1 MFQLYRRL
9 KWIYQ
14 KFKVSTWLPFVALVS
29 YTVFGAFLFKSFEMD
44 VDQRKR
50 ESYRNRTVYAMNQV
64 LDRMLEV
71 RCHDAELRIAD
82 REYQLKHA
90 KEALVWFLEHLN
102 LTEVLNERT
111 EDTPWTWL
119 GSMFYAGQLYT
130 TIGYGFP
137 ATSTA
142 AGRVASIFYI
152 LFGIPIFL
160 IILKDIGRLMS
171 RGCRKLYK
179 RLRSSRRKIADT
191 KSLQTVSHFFSR
203 IYKSNDGNYENGSAQ
218 KRDPEL
224 GPEQQNKMNARLHAE
239 NAFPIPIA
247 LSMLFLWI
255 LFSAS
260 LFCYWE
266 REWGYLT
273 SIYFFF
279 VSISTVGLGDIVF
292 MNPDMMIFNFL
303 LILIGLALLSMCFNL
318 IQAALERLLNR
329 LLEEYIEEIEKMA
342 EIVVQDERMDE
353 EVAPLELC
361 MTGNLLAL
369 PMKKVSKETG
379 FLAEAK
385 EWMAGRIA
393 NNLLIS
399 RLGPSIEESDSEEE
413 KEEEPVKEEDTM
425 HGLKVSTVQQDQL
438 SVASSMTPDT
448 RSSPHPQT
456 RAFKFD
462 RLPHHGRPIFDTV
475 KTLEKIKP
483 YRGDFRSILFSKF
496 LQNERL
502 SKIIEETAPTT
513 KRMVTCECQTDDDPR
528 AVVELEESSNL
539 LSRSKSESL
548 SFDNDSL
555 LSAAFCD
562 LRFDCSSSDLKTI
575 SRQESSYSVLKM
587 EDDEPLLPRMLGQP
601 LGIPRRTSQ
610 KLAPRNLTSNRLP
623 PSIDK
628 SNKRHPSCSSLREKP
643 DLLSAPD
650 ETLERVRS
658 VCGLMPSDFDDH
670 SISSRSDMVD
680 SGYGKSH
687 HEEIPS
693 LLITPS
699 SPYWSKKNTV
709 DEQTGNELRGVLVDS
724 ALINQCDSS
733 VKEEPPSSPSSQPPT
748 TTA

>member
-14 KFKVSTWLPFVALVS
+14 KFKLSAWLPFAALVS

-44 VDQRKR
+44 NDQRKR
-50 ESYRNRTVYAMNQV
+50 ENYRNRTVYAMNQV

-71 RCHDAELRIAD
+71 RCHDLELRSASRALQI
-82 REYQLKHA
+82 EHA
-90 KEALVWFLEHLN
+90 KEALIWFLEHLN

-179 RLRSSRRKIADT
+179 RLRASRRKIADA
-191 KSLQTVSHFFSR
+191 KPVQTVSQLFSR
-203 IYKSNDGNYENGSAQ
+203 IYRSKDGSYENGGAQ

-224 GPEQQNKMNARLHAE
+224 GPVQQNKVNARLHAE

-247 LSMLFLWI
+247 LSMLFFWI

-266 REWGYLT
+266 QEWGYLT

-353 EVAPLELC
+353 EVTPLELR
-361 MTGNLLAL
+361 MTG
-369 PMKKVSKETG
+369 T
-379 FLAEAK
+379 
-385 EWMAGRIA
+385 
-393 NNLLIS
+393 
-399 RLGPSIEESDSEEE
+399 
-413 KEEEPVKEEDTM
+413 
-425 HGLKVSTVQQDQL
+425 
-438 SVASSMTPDT
+438 
-448 RSSPHPQT
+448 
-456 RAFKFD
+456 
-462 RLPHHGRPIFDTV
+462 
-475 KTLEKIKP
+475 
-483 YRGDFRSILFSKF
+483 
-496 LQNERL
+496 
-502 SKIIEETAPTT
+502 
-513 KRMVTCECQTDDDPR
+513 
-528 AVVELEESSNL
+528 L
-539 LSRSKSESL
+539 LSL
-548 SFDNDSL
+548 
-555 LSAAFCD
+555 
-562 LRFDCSSSDLKTI
+562 
-575 SRQESSYSVLKM
+575 
-587 EDDEPLLPRMLGQP
+587 
-601 LGIPRRTSQ
+601 
-610 KLAPRNLTSNRLP
+610 
-623 PSIDK
+623 
-628 SNKRHPSCSSLREKP
+628 
-643 DLLSAPD
+643 
-650 ETLERVRS
+650 
-658 VCGLMPSDFDDH
+658 
-670 SISSRSDMVD
+670 
-680 SGYGKSH
+680 
-687 HEEIPS
+687 
-693 LLITPS
+693 
-699 SPYWSKKNTV
+699 
-709 DEQTGNELRGVLVDS
+709 
-724 ALINQCDSS
+724 
-733 VKEEPPSSPSSQPPT
+733 
-748 TTA
+748 

>member
-1 MFQLYRRL
+1 
-9 KWIYQ
+9 
-14 KFKVSTWLPFVALVS
+14 
-29 YTVFGAFLFKSFEMD
+29 
-44 VDQRKR
+44 
-50 ESYRNRTVYAMNQV
+50 
-64 LDRMLEV
+64 
-71 RCHDAELRIAD
+71 
-82 REYQLKHA
+82 
-90 KEALVWFLEHLN
+90 
-102 LTEVLNERT
+102 
-111 EDTPWTWL
+111 
-119 GSMFYAGQLYT
+119 
-130 TIGYGFP
+130 
-137 ATSTA
+137 
-142 AGRVASIFYI
+142 
-152 LFGIPIFL
+152 
-160 IILKDIGRLMS
+160 
-171 RGCRKLYK
+171 
-179 RLRSSRRKIADT
+179 
-191 KSLQTVSHFFSR
+191 
-203 IYKSNDGNYENGSAQ
+203 
-218 KRDPEL
+218 
-224 GPEQQNKMNARLHAE
+224 
-239 NAFPIPIA
+239 
-247 LSMLFLWI
+247 
-255 LFSAS
+255 
-260 LFCYWE
+260 
-266 REWGYLT
+266 
-273 SIYFFF
+273 
-279 VSISTVGLGDIVF
+279 
-292 MNPDMMIFNFL
+292 
-303 LILIGLALLSMCFNL
+303 
-318 IQAALERLLNR
+318 
-329 LLEEYIEEIEKMA
+329 MA

-399 RLGPSIEESDSEEE
+399 RLGPSIEESDSEDE

-448 RSSPHPQT
+448 RSSPHPQTRAFKFDRLPHHGRPIFDTVKTLEKIKPYRGDFRSILFSKFLQNERLSKIIEETAPTTKRMT

-601 LGIPRRTSQ
+601 LGIPRKTSQ
-610 KLAPRNLTSNRLP
+610 KVALKNVQSERLPPSIDNANKRHPSCSSLRNLTSNRLP

-670 SISSRSDMVD
+670 SISSRSGQAYWKAV
-680 SGYGKSH
+680 GT
-687 HEEIPS
+687 
-693 LLITPS
+693 LS
-699 SPYWSKKNTV
+699 SM
-709 DEQTGNELRGVLVDS
+709 
-724 ALINQCDSS
+724 
-733 VKEEPPSSPSSQPPT
+733 
-748 TTA
+748 